1 MTDAV
6 PKHGDKKKTNY
17 KQCIH
22 RWRVAWH
29 YIELLPY
36 TEVTCET
43 SCMISTHE
51 IINITVKCYKAFLFW
66 YRLDISELWTRV
78 WNSSLTFFRC
88 HSNSCGP
95 HDGIPLPLAHS
106 WFVLLIWLQIRPSS
120 HHPVCG
126 YDGFGLMHPGMNAGF
141 LTSVQFFLIRSES
154 WAKVWIKSTK
164 FFPESGKTRQQAKTS
179 SKLWS
184 QVHKTNSTRQRTL
197 NIELFDDEI
206 YVLRDPSN

>member
-1 MTDAV
+1 MRYLNR
-6 PKHGDKKKTNY
+6 DKKKTNY

-22 RWRVAWH
+22 RWTVAWH
-29 YIELLPY
+29 FTELPTY

-43 SCMISTHE
+43 SCMISTHK
-51 IINITVKCYKAFLFW
+51 IITITVKCYKAFLFW

-88 HSNSCGP
+88 HSNSCRP

-126 YDGFGLMHPGMNAGF
+126 YDGFCLMHPAMNAGF

-154 WAKVWIKSTK
+154 WAKVWVKSTK
-164 FFPESGKTRQQAKTS
+164 FFFQKVVKPDS
-179 SKLWS
+179 
-184 QVHKTNSTRQRTL
+184 RQRRHQS
-197 NIELFDDEI
+197 
-206 YVLRDPSN
+206 YDPRCTQLIPPGKGH